1 MAGKPD
7 SSASELLSSVRR
19 LEHAN
24 LHGKRDRRQLFVF
37 SMAMLALFNE

>member
-7 SSASELLSSVRR
+7 SSALELLSSVRQ

-24 LHGKRDRRQLFVF
+24 LHGKHDRQQLFMF
-37 SMAMLALFNE
+37 SFTMLALFNE